1 MHSLTPE
8 NPGYASSQHYL
19 DDLQRKSVEGQIA
32 YEKRKAIQRRL
43 RMKKGI
49 KQAQQFYHYT
59 EKHGYGKDQDLEMW
73 HTLAQLKKPQK
84 IGDSEDVNRGHA
96 IE

>member
-1 MHSLTPE
+1 MRERASVRARVRTGGMSMTRLSVLLLGSSQTPE

-43 RMKKGI
+43 RMKKVSFI
-49 KQAQQFYHYT
+49 SRRRT
-59 EKHGYGKDQDLEMW
+59 C
-73 HTLAQLKKPQK
+73 
-84 IGDSEDVNRGHA
+84 
-96 IE
+96 